1 MTQGFIGSTL
11 TLPVPVTSG
20 GTGLTSTT
28 INQLLYSS
36 AANTIAG
43 LATANNGVLV
53 TSAGGVPSIS
63 STLPSGMAATNM
75 VLTTPN
81 IGTPSSGIA
90 TNITKTGG
98 VRSFQVFTT
107 GTAATYTKPSN
118 VTSILVEVVGGM
130 SLIHH

>member
-118 VTSILVEVVGGM
+118 VTSILVEVVGGA
-130 SLIHH
+130 IP